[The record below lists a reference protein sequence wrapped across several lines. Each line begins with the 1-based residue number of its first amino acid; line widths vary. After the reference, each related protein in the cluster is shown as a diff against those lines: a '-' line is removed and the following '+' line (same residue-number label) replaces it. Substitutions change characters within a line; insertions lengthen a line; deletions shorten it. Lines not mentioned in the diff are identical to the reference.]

1 MLKCCQI
8 STIVPNPLNRSRDS
22 VHIIQQSL
30 INVWQAHVRQ
40 WYRIDSIQY
49 EHTVTHNVPD
59 NPHSDPPSQNTIGDQ
74 PVIKRG
80 HILRIIPSGGVFCVR
95 CGKQTK
101 YQKHARLKILNKQ
114 CAFLDLD
121 PSHGLTSPGF
131 NQPTNRSLEAEHQ
144 LNEKHN
150 KAEHTPLWNRKLGKI
165 QSKPDHGKLWCSSGG
180 KSWPWSARAST
191 LSKPRCHPSC
201 QIPEGPSWVLQLD
214 RYNPPSSHQS
224 SHTVPQS
231 AVRRRI
237 AGKQSVTQTTSQTES
252 VTSSGAAASSSTTV
266 CRRGIS

>member
-144 LNEKHN
+144 LNESLTMVN
-150 KAEHTPLWNRKLGKI
+150 
-165 QSKPDHGKLWCSSGG
+165 
-180 KSWPWSARAST
+180 
-191 LSKPRCHPSC
+191 
-201 QIPEGPSWVLQLD
+201 
-214 RYNPPSSHQS
+214 
-224 SHTVPQS
+224 
-231 AVRRRI
+231 
-237 AGKQSVTQTTSQTES
+237 
-252 VTSSGAAASSSTTV
+252 SGAHPV
-266 CRRGIS
+266 VKVGLGQRGLAPSPNPDVIPPVKSLKVLLGFYN

>member
-1 MLKCCQI
+1 MSILSPIMFPIIHIVILPLKILLVI
-8 STIVPNPLNRSRDS
+8 SLSLS
-22 VHIIQQSL
+22 V
-30 INVWQAHVRQ
+30 
-40 WYRIDSIQY
+40 
-49 EHTVTHNVPD
+49 VTFCASFLQVACFV
-59 NPHSDPPSQNTIGDQ
+59 SDVAS
-74 PVIKRG
+74 
-80 HILRIIPSGGVFCVR
+80 
-95 CGKQTK
+95 KQK

-114 CAFLDLD
+114 CAFPDLD